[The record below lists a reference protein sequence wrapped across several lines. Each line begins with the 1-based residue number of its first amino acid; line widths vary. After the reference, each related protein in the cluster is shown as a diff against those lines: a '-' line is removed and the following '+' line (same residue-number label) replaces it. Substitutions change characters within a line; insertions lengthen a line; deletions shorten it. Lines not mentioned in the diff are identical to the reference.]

1 MWRGPTKLARIA
13 TGAVAMVAIVI
24 LALIPPSRFCIPLVV
39 AASNEKSALLAVL
52 ADEYEKQRPVVNGRC
67 VDVQIFKVRSGE
79 AEDALRRGWDR
90 LSDGSPDPD
99 VWSPAATTWVALLE
113 FHRQAA
119 GKPPNVPPGRTSIIQ
134 SPLVIAML
142 KPMAEAL
149 GWPDKEIGWA
159 EIFALAQDPHGWA
172 RYGHPEWDPFKLG
185 KTSPLSS
192 TSGLHAL
199 IATHFAGGG
208 KGDGS
213 ALEPRTL
220 AFMKTVESS
229 VLHYGDAVATY
240 LNDLLASD
248 RRGQAEQYV
257 SAIAIEE
264 KQVWDYNHGNPN
276 SDVPGPKGVVPVIPL
291 VAIYPREGTLIAN
304 HPYVVLTTDDV
315 KRHAADQFL
324 TYLQGPEAQARFQ
337 SVAMRGYNGDP
348 GPEITKANYLDPTK
362 PGAEYHLPVPSVVAD
377 IQALWK
383 AQLRKSARVLLVI
396 DVGSSMGERA
406 ADSTKTKLD
415 VAKEAATAALDDFA
429 SADEV
434 GLWSFSSASG
444 ADPPYREVVAPG
456 PISQQKAQLKHEIEA
471 LQTQGQR
478 KALYTTLDA
487 AVASMRARYD
497 TTRINAVVVLTDGG
511 NDDPAGNN
519 SLNALQ
525 RTLVAQPNDRFVRV
539 FTVAFGSK
547 ADRGTLED
555 IALAGRGG
563 AYSDKD
569 KRAMDKILA
578 AVVSNF

>member
-1 MWRGPTKLARIA
+1 MWRGPETLARLA
-13 TGAVAMVAIVI
+13 TGICAMLVVAI
-24 LALIPPSRFCIPLVV
+24 LAVVPPSRFCVPLVV
-39 AASNEKSALLAVL
+39 AASNEKSALLVAL
-52 ADEYEKQRPVVNGRC
+52 ADEYEKRRPSVNGRC

-79 AEDALRRGWDR
+79 AEAALRQGWDP
-90 LSDGSPDPD
+90 LSDGSPEPD
-99 VWSPAATTWVALLE
+99 VWSPAATTWVTLLE

-119 GKPPNVPPGRTSIIQ
+119 GLSTNVPPARPSIIQ
-134 SPLVIAML
+134 SPLVIAMP
-142 KPMAEAL
+142 KPMAEAM

-208 KGDGS
+208 KSDGS
-213 ALEPRTL
+213 AADPRTL
-220 AFMKTVESS
+220 EFMKTVETS

-248 RRGQAEQYV
+248 RRGQAEEYV

-304 HPYVVLTTDDV
+304 HPYVILTTDDV
-315 KRHAADQFL
+315 KRRAAEDFL
-324 TYLQGPEAQARFQ
+324 AYLQGPEAQARFQ
-337 SVAMRGYNGDP
+337 SVAMRGYRGDP

-377 IQALWK
+377 IQALWR

-406 ADSTKTKLD
+406 ADTSKTKLD
-415 VAKEAATAALDDFA
+415 VAKEAASAALDDFA

-444 ADPPYREVVAPG
+444 ADPPYHEVVPPG
-456 PISQQKAQLKHEIEA
+456 PISQQKEQLRYEIGA

-497 TTRINAVVVLTDGG
+497 AARINAVVVLTDGG
-511 NDDPAGNN
+511 NDDPAGSN
-519 SLNALQ
+519 SLNGLQ

-539 FTVAFGSK
+539 FTVGIGSK
-547 ADRGTLED
+547 ADLSTLED
-555 IALAGRGG
+555 IALAGRGA
-563 AYSDKD
+563 AYSDRD
-569 KRAMDKILA
+569 RRAMYKILIS
-578 AVVSNF
+578 VVSNF

>member
-1 MWRGPTKLARIA
+1 MWWGPRALARLA
-13 TGAVAMVAIVI
+13 TGASAMVIVVI
-24 LALIPPSRFCIPLVV
+24 LALIPPSRFCVPLVI
-39 AASNEKSALLAVL
+39 AASNEKSALLVVL
-52 ADEYEKQRPVVNGRC
+52 ADEYEKSRRSVDGRC
-67 VDVQIFKVRSGE
+67 VDVQIFKVRSGD
-79 AEDALRRGWDR
+79 AESALLHGWDAS
-90 LSDGSPDPD
+90 SDGSPEPD
-99 VWSPAATTWVALLE
+99 VWSPAATTWVTLLE

-119 GKPPNVPPGRTSIIQ
+119 GQPTNVPPGRPSIIQ
-134 SPLVIAML
+134 SPLVIAMP
-142 KPMAEAL
+142 KSMAEAL

-159 EIFALAQDPHGWA
+159 DIFDLAQDPHGWA

-220 AFMKTVESS
+220 AFMRTVESS
-229 VLHYGDAVATY
+229 VVHYGDAVATY

-276 SDVPGPKGVVPVIPL
+276 SDVPAPRGVVPVVPL
-291 VAIYPREGTLIAN
+291 VAIYPKEGTLIAD
-304 HPYVVLTTDDV
+304 HPYVVLTSDDV
-315 KRHAADQFL
+315 KRRAADGFL
-324 TYLQGPEAQARFQ
+324 AYLRGPEAQARFK
-337 SVAMRGYNGDP
+337 SAALRGHDGDP
-348 GPEITKANYLDPTK
+348 GPEITKTNYLDPTK
-362 PGAEYHLPVPSVVAD
+362 PASQIHPPVPAVVAG
-377 IQALWK
+377 IQASWK
-383 AQLRKSARVLLVI
+383 AIRKAARVLLVI

-415 VAKEAATAALDDFA
+415 IAKEAASTALDDFG

-434 GLWSFSSASG
+434 GLWSFSSSSG
-444 ADPPYREVVAPG
+444 ADPPYHEVVPPG
-456 PISQQKAQLKHEIEA
+456 PIAQQKATLRHDIEA
-471 LQTQGQR
+471 LQPQGQH

-487 AVASMRARYD
+487 AVTSMRARYD
-497 TTRINAVVVLTDGG
+497 TARINAVVVLTDGG

-519 SLNALQ
+519 SLNGLQ

-539 FTVAFGSK
+539 FTVGFGSK
-547 ADRGTLED
+547 ADTGTLED
-555 IALAGRGG
+555 IALAGRGA
-563 AYSDKD
+563 AYSNKD
-569 KRAMDKILA
+569 PRAMYKILVS
-578 AVVSNF
+578 VVSNF

>member
-1 MWRGPTKLARIA
+1 MGPTTLARLA
-13 TGAVAMVAIVI
+13 TGVCAMVAVVI
-24 LALIPPSRFCIPLVV
+24 LGVVPPSPFCVPVRV
-39 AASNEKSALLAVL
+39 AASNEKSALLVVL
-52 ADEYEKQRPVVNGRC
+52 ADEYEKRRPAVNGRC

-79 AEDALRRGWDR
+79 AEDALRRGWDP
-90 LSDGSPDPD
+90 LSVGSPEPD
-99 VWSPAATTWVALLE
+99 VWSPAARTWVTLLE
-113 FHRQAA
+113 FHRQAD
-119 GKPPNVPPGRTSIIQ
+119 GLPSNVPPARPSIIQ
-134 SPLVIAML
+134 SPLVIAMP

-149 GWPDKEIGWA
+149 GWPDEEIGWT

-172 RYGHPEWDPFKLG
+172 RSGHPGWDPFKLG

-213 ALEPRTL
+213 AADPRTL

-229 VLHYGDAVATY
+229 VVHYGDAVATY

-248 RRGQAEQYV
+248 RRGQAEQYL

-276 SDVPGPKGVVPVIPL
+276 SDVPAPKGVASVIPL
-291 VAIYPREGTLIAN
+291 VAIYPREGTLIAD

-315 KRHAADQFL
+315 KRRAASDFL

-348 GPEITKANYLDPTK
+348 GPEVTKANYLDPTK

-377 IQALWK
+377 LQALWK
-383 AQLRKSARVLLVI
+383 TQLRKSARVLLVI

-406 ADSTKTKLD
+406 ADSSKTKLD
-415 VAKEAATAALDDFA
+415 VAKEAASAALDDFA

-434 GLWSFSSASG
+434 GLWSFSSGSG
-444 ADPPYREVVAPG
+444 ADPPYHEVVPAG
-456 PISQQKAQLKHEIEA
+456 PISQQKAQLRHEIDA

-487 AVASMRARYD
+487 AVSAMRARYD
-497 TTRINAVVVLTDGG
+497 AARINAVVVLTDGG
-511 NDDPAGNN
+511 NDDPAGNT

-539 FTVAFGSK
+539 FTVGFGSK
-547 ADRGTLED
+547 ADFSTLED

-563 AYSDKD
+563 AYTDRD
-569 KRAMDKILA
+569 RRAMYKILIS
-578 AVVSNF
+578 VVSNF